1 MEGKVKTH
9 WDVMNYKNIAAVTI
23 GLSICISAEPQ
34 TQWRNDTVA
43 ADLPAAAPVS
53 VEAALTVV
61 DSTVVGS
68 TGAGFMVASMGATLP
83 AAVFVAIVA
92 SAAIGFAI
100 VTSTTSFSSEIFGTR
115 SFTIRIHI
123 TVTIL
128 TDIIPMVTDTI
139 LTINLFTRAE
149 RDIPILWSIRSSSA
163 WLVQAII
170 AAPSMT

>member
-1 MEGKVKTH
+1 LLQSQLVSRF
-9 WDVMNYKNIAAVTI
+9 A
-23 GLSICISAEPQ
+23 LLRPQ
-34 TQWRNDTVA
+34 TQWRNDTAA
-43 ADLPAAAPVS
+43 ADLAAVAPAS

-68 TGAGFMVASMGATLP
+68 TGAGFVVAGLALASMGATLP

-100 VTSTTSFSSEIFGTR
+100 VISTTSFSSEIFGTR

-128 TDIIPMVTDTI
+128 TDIIPMVTDMI
-139 LTINLFTRAE
+139 LTIYLFTKAE
-149 RDIPILWSIRSSSA
+149 RDIPILWSVRSSFA

-170 AAPSMT
+170 VAPSMA

>member
-1 MEGKVKTH
+1 
-9 WDVMNYKNIAAVTI
+9 
-23 GLSICISAEPQ
+23 
-34 TQWRNDTVA
+34 VA

-128 TDIIPMVTDTI
+128 TDIIPMVMDTI

-163 WLVQAII
+163 WLVPAYYRGVIDGVSGNATRRAIRDYQRAHSLPADGQI
-170 AAPSMT
+170 RGRLLTSMGLG